1 MIMYTETINSD
12 TIEEQSSIIRDIV
25 KEIDEY
31 KETDEYP
38 EILMILTEDDVE
50 DSFPIKLKI
59 TTEQVSGYV
68 LLTIDKDNR
77 IEYLAQIPYTGSPRE
92 LQERTRMVRRTA
104 ESFSKEV
111 SDEYRS
117 YEDSFSGP
125 VKEEYFLIYYMEYDG
140 ENFNFQYY

>member
-1 MIMYTETINSD
+1 METETINAD
-12 TIEEQSSIIRDIV
+12 TIEEQSSIIREIV
-25 KEIDEY
+25 

-38 EILMILTEDDVE
+38 EALMILTEEDVE
-50 DSFPIKLKI
+50 DSFPIEVKI

-68 LLTIDKDNR
+68 HLTLYEDDR
-77 IEYLAQIPYTGSPRE
+77 IEYLAQIPYTGNPRE

-104 ESFSKEV
+104 ESFSKEI
-111 SDEYRS
+111 SGEYRS

-125 VKEEYFLIYYMEYDG
+125 VREEYFLIYYIEYDG